1 MARFWFRSIEMSTG
15 WFLRPRG
22 RGHLYLTSTGRLRA
36 APPLERTSY
45 HRSAGTPG
53 TMREGPGR
61 EEWRLVAAAAGAR
74 PRPIGRMRSA
84 AAVALVVLGL
94 GAAAG
99 AFVGL
104 EQATARS
111 VEPLREATAPVDV
124 QRFTFDRT
132 AWRTVA
138 IDDVFPPV

>member
-1 MARFWFRSIEMSTG
+1 
-15 WFLRPRG
+15 
-22 RGHLYLTSTGRLRA
+22 
-36 APPLERTSY
+36 
-45 HRSAGTPG
+45 
-53 TMREGPGR
+53 MREGPGR

-132 AWRTVA
+132 AWRTVQYFRWRWTSA
-138 IDDVFPPV
+138 RAMCGRGRWAD